1 MWKWSSRTLL
11 FSSFR
16 RRHFSASLVLALLVS
31 VLGAGCAALTNPGVQ
46 GIPVRL
52 LPPEL
57 RGESVEGL
65 KPIPLALLGQENPP
79 NYLIDGGD
87 VLGVWVEGVL
97 GERGQQPPILQQP
110 IRLNNIDLPPATGFP
125 IQVNQDG
132 TISLPHLG
140 SFRVAG
146 MTFKQAEDAIR
157 KAYED
162 RQILQPGRA
171 RILVSLIRPR
181 TYHVLVMRQDS
192 PMPVQ
197 TFVTSQLGGGGPEF
211 LGSSRKGTGWDL
223 ILPAYQNDVLT
234 ALAKSG
240 GLPGTDAMDEVI
252 VERNGLRSQHRDMLI
267 QNFQANGAPTPLPG
281 CPIIRIPLRHKP
293 GTPLPIQPQDVVLR
307 DGDVVFIP
315 AREERLFFTGGLLSP
330 GEHILPRDR
339 DLDVLEAVARVRGV
353 MFSGSFAVSNLS
365 GNILLP
371 GLGQPS
377 ATLLSVIRKLPGCG
391 QVTIR
396 VDLAK
401 AVKDP
406 RERILVQAGDF
417 LILQETPGQATTRY
431 ATQLFDVPFYWIW
444 ARSPRTFG
452 GLGFSVP
459 GGQAPQTI
467 TPLSAATY
475 QGGSFQF
482 GQQSATTIQPIP
494 TPSPI
499 ATPITAPG
507 R

>member
-1 MWKWSSRTLL
+1 MRTMDFITLL
-11 FSSFR
+11 LTSLRQR
-16 RRHFSASLVLALLVS
+16 RLSVSLVVAVLIS
-31 VLGAGCAALTNPGVQ
+31 VLGSGCAALTNPGVQ
-46 GIPVRL
+46 AIPVRL
-52 LPPEL
+52 LPSEL
-57 RGESVEGL
+57 RGQSVAGL
-65 KPIPLALLGQENPP
+65 KPIPLALLGQDNPP

-87 VLGVWVEGVL
+87 VLGVWVEGIL
-97 GERGQQPPILQQP
+97 GERGQQPPVLPQP
-110 IRLNNIDLPPATGFP
+110 IRLNDVDLPPATGFP
-125 IQVNQDG
+125 IQVNKDG
-132 TISLPHLG
+132 TISLPQLG
-140 SFRVAG
+140 SLRVAG
-146 MTFKQAEDAIR
+146 MTFKEAEDAIR

-181 TYHVLVMRQDS
+181 TYHVLVLRQDS

-211 LGSSRKGTGWDL
+211 LGASRKGTGWDL

-240 GLPGTDAMDEVI
+240 GLPGTDADDKAI
-252 VERNGLRSQHRDMLI
+252 VERNGLRSRSRNMLI

-281 CPIIRIPLRHKP
+281 CPIQEIPLRQKP
-293 GTPLPIQPQDVVLR
+293 GTPLAIRSEDVILH

-315 AREERLFFTGGLLSP
+315 AREERLFFTGGLLPS
-330 GEHILPRDR
+330 GEHILPRDH

-353 MFSGSFAVSNLS
+353 MFSGNFAVSNFF
-365 GNILLP
+365 GNLLLP
-371 GLGQPS
+371 GMGQPS
-377 ATLLSVIRKLPGCG
+377 ATLLTIVRKLPHCG
-391 QVTIR
+391 QVNIR

-417 LILQETPGQATTRY
+417 LMLQETPGQAVTRY
-431 ATQLFDVPFYWIW
+431 ASQVFDVPFYWVW
-444 ARSPRTFG
+444 ARSSRTFG
-452 GLGFSVP
+452 GMGFSMP

-467 TPLSAATY
+467 TPLTASTY
-475 QGGSFQF
+475 QGGTFPL
-482 GQQSATTIQPIP
+482 GASATTIQPVQ
-494 TPSPI
+494 TSTVTSPV
-499 ATPITAPG
+499 AVPAG